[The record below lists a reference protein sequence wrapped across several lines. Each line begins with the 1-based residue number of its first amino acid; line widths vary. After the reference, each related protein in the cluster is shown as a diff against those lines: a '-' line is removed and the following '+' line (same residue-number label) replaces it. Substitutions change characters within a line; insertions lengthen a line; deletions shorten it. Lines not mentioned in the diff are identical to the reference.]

1 MEEILIRKYN
11 EIAQLFGIHT
21 PKGYSEDEIRK
32 CKDVVGALSFAL
44 ELFYLKYGKSDE
56 LQNLQD
62 FLILPNKY
70 KVLLNN
76 EYIIFFNENQ
86 GVCQAGIKK
95 TDIMKPDPPVYVSLD
110 NGEWVLSCDSVSDFL
125 VAMFGYQASICLK
138 YSSEE
143 FYFITPEEKKKIGR
157 LFKRRPESFKNW
169 IYDYDITLYGDDQQE
184 RISLM
189 ETEGSNYIQ
198 MNYAANTE
206 EEFNRMRKLLS
217 GIGETM

>member
-1 MEEILIRKYN
+1 MEEILIQKYN
-11 EIAQLFGIHT
+11 EIAQLFGILT
-21 PKGYSEDEIRK
+21 PKGYSEEEIRK
-32 CKDVVGALSFAL
+32 CKDEVGDLSFAL
-44 ELFYLKYGKSDE
+44 EIFYIKYGKSYE

-62 FLILPNKY
+62 FLILPNRY
-70 KVLLNN
+70 KSLLNN

-86 GVCQAGIKK
+86 GVCQASIKK
-95 TDIMKPDPPVYVSLD
+95 TDIMKLDPPVYVSLD

-143 FYFITPEEKKKIGR
+143 FYFITPEEKKKVGR

-184 RISLM
+184 RISRQQLYSD
-189 ETEGSNYIQ
+189 ELCGKYRGRIQ
-198 MNYAANTE
+198 
-206 EEFNRMRKLLS
+206 
-217 GIGETM
+217 